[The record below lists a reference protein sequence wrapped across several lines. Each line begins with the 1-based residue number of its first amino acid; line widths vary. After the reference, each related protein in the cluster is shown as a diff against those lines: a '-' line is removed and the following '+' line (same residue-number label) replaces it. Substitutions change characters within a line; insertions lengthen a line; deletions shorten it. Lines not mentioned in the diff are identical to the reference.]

1 MSWKDLL
8 DKLRKY
14 KPEDLLEKL
23 RKNKLIVIGLT
34 AGVLITVVTVL
45 ASGFMVE
52 TTNTDTFCV
61 TCHAMMPS
69 RISWQ
74 DSVHGGQNPQGF
86 RAQCV
91 DCHLPHGNFIEYFAT
106 KAATGTGDVLQ
117 NIFFDPQ
124 EFDWAGNAEK
134 NRTHF
139 TYDSACRRCHH
150 NLNGPGLSSGGFIA
164 HRAYLRGKTDKKCVS
179 CHPHVGHKD
188 LIETTVEFFGIEKER
203 I

>member
-1 MSWKDLL
+1 MSFK
-8 DKLRKY
+8 
-14 KPEDLLEKL
+14 ELLEKL
-23 RKNKLIVIGLT
+23 TRNKPLIIGLSIGILLT
-34 AGVLITVVTVL
+34 IVTVL

-52 TTNTDTFCV
+52 TTNTDTFCI

-74 DSVHGGQNPQGF
+74 ESVHGGQNPQGF

-91 DCHLPHGNFIEYFAT
+91 DCHLPHGNFVEYLTT
-106 KAATGTGDVLQ
+106 KAVTGTGDVLQ
-117 NIFFDPQ
+117 NVFFDPK
-124 EFDWAGNAEK
+124 EFDWAGNAE
-134 NRTHF
+134 RRREHF

-150 NLNGPGLSSGGFIA
+150 NLTGPGLTSGGFIA
-164 HRAYLRGKTDKKCVS
+164 HRSYLMGRTSKKCAS

-188 LIETTVEFFGIEKER
+188 LVGTTNEFFGIGKED